1 MGGAIFYRGTRVSQ
15 SKRRKSHGE
24 RGYGRPDHREFFC
37 PRRIKGSL
45 IISKYDL
52 HFYLDQYERDYPDE
66 VLQKIDPLKLLSKE
80 KWERIQMEPWG

>member
-24 RGYGRPDHREFFC
+24 RGYGRPDHPEFFC

-52 HFYLDQYERDYPDE
+52 HFYLDQYELDSSLVS
-66 VLQKIDPLKLLSKE
+66 VLSRVFLDVMNKASPV
-80 KWERIQMEPWG
+80 

>member
-52 HFYLDQYERDYPDE
+52 HFYLDQYELDSPLVS
-66 VLQKIDPLKLLSKE
+66 VLSRVFLDVMNKASPV
-80 KWERIQMEPWG
+80 